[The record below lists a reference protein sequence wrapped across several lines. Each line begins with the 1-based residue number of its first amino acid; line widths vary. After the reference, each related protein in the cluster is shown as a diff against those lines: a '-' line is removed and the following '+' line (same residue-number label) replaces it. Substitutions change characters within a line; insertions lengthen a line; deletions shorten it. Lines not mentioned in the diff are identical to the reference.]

1 MIVGMPHPA
10 NRIEM
15 VSSRYYLADELVDKC
30 KQHYAPNNTTYF
42 EYSPNRF
49 VKINNDTELK
59 FACEV
64 VARAHVEFYGLDIE
78 SCVRIVT
85 EPCSLAE
92 HIPPSDEDVV

>member
-1 MIVGMPHPA
+1 MPHPA
-10 NRIEM
+10 NRIQM
-15 VSSRYYLADELVDKC
+15 LSSRYYLAEELVDRC

-49 VKINNDTELK
+49 VKISNDVELK

-64 VARAHVEFYGLDIE
+64 TARAHVEFYGLEID
-78 SCVRIVT
+78 SCIRIT
-85 EPCSLAE
+85 EPESSEIIAE